1 MREKKS
7 NLDDFLCKLSKLHRM
22 KIVARNIKYVWQVIY
37 FFLQALFP
45 LLVLPVL
52 ITFSISVKSLGFILL
67 SRNQRDLCAR
77 SWELVVFSLTSQTYA
92 HSCALELAREC

>member
-1 MREKKS
+1 
-7 NLDDFLCKLSKLHRM
+7 M
-22 KIVARNIKYVWQVIY
+22 KIVARNIKYVWQVTGY

-67 SRNQRDLCAR
+67 SRNKGTFVQGPGNWLCFTN
-77 SWELVVFSLTSQTYA
+77 VTNI
-92 HSCALELAREC
+92 CALMRTRTSP